1 MLLTRFAYHTTC
13 TLGWLT
19 LDELRLATI
28 ERPWLPNP
36 LGPGGQTL
44 VSCVPEGCYEVF
56 PHDTPR
62 YPQTYALVNPAL
74 GV

>member
-44 VSCVPEGCYEVF
+44 VSCVPV
-56 PHDTPR
+56 
-62 YPQTYALVNPAL
+62 V
-74 GV
+74 